1 MTLRPADASA
11 WVAVGAGSNGDNGGR
26 SALWV
31 RVARPSPAAYL
42 RHLPGCQSD
51 ARTVPGSPVWRALT
65 VVRLYSRTWYVL
77 VQLHGCTT
85 STTSYLIDLL
95 ALSTHTQ
102 STGTV
107 VRYPS

>member
-1 MTLRPADASA
+1 MAGVQRFGCEWRGRRRQRTCATCQAAD
-11 WVAVGAGSNGDNGGR
+11 
-26 SALWV
+26 
-31 RVARPSPAAYL
+31 
-42 RHLPGCQSD
+42 QSDD

-85 STTSYLIDLL
+85 STTSYLIVIL
-95 ALSTHTQ
+95 ALLVLYSEY